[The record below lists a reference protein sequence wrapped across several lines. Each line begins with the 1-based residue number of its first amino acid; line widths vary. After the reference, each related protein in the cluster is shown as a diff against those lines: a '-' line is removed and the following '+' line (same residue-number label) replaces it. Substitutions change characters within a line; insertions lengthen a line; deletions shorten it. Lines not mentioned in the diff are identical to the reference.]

1 MVRKAGAKM
10 KVASVKTVLDAS
22 NGGTFPVT
30 GQLDYDALIREH
42 GAVTV
47 RKGHTPIGVVAE
59 KSPTWAWYV
68 GALGSVKWL
77 VGTEDLIGR
86 KPGDPPWLAKT
97 TNGLTIEDVEVILLQ
112 GDWGLIGE
120 HIWKSKSVSLILKA
134 PKAHLGNRG
143 SRGEKHRRKRRRLNA
158 TGAIPASWKVG
169 SIYLEHKDL
178 GGVTSGGF
186 QVEWASPREAPEVHF
201 VYPPGLSINL
211 GQVVNRKLKGRP
223 TGAPTPN
230 QWNSSMGLLRWRHR
244 FQEVVVPYTY
254 RANVWTSRELC
265 PQELC
270 EVLDFPAER
279 VKGLN
284 PTQVYD
290 LTREQVPG
298 KVLGA
303 CLWFLGKDKEQGP
316 TEDAPEGKRRLSLVD
331 SSPFKR
337 ARTMRIPDQV
347 QQVYEGIGPDEV
359 SSTPNLVI
367 KEPTLSSDSA
377 PGYGN
382 EVERKED
389 RAGTATDKATK
400 ADDAAVPVFL
410 WNDRI
415 QKGLENIWSSD
426 TTLDGTRPLDFGNEA
441 DQLRFRCALNKL
453 RHGCLCYWKRKVKAD
468 FEKWYQLKGKSHP
481 HAKQVWIDGQA
492 AVSKA
497 SQASWWNWDKGSS
510 IFFWRWPADYQEI
523 VRVGLAPMFDTEAPT
538 NRDQQPAYECE
549 EVRAKVKKKLDNVL
563 MKGYIEL
570 TDIKLVEAMMFMFH
584 VPKGE
589 ADIRMVYDGTKS
601 GLNDSLF
608 SYWFALPTVNSMV
621 RWVVAGSWLA
631 DNDYGEQFLNFP
643 LHPNIRKLCGV
654 DLTQLYPEKCEDKDS
669 TVTGA
674 WMRSAMGL
682 KTSPYNAVQGSQ
694 RAKRII
700 LGDPRDPLNPF
711 HWATIKLNLP
721 GTEHYNPSEPWIQK
735 MRADGLAAAE
745 IVQYVDDVRIIAPT
759 EELAWLCSS
768 TMGKGLSFLG
778 LQDAA
783 RKRRK
788 PSQTPGAWAGATVS
802 SEGDVVK
809 KGVTKERWEKVK
821 LKVRW
826 IADQI
831 GLSDSFSPGDYGDL
845 NDRRDESGE
854 CPHGCIHYKTMESY
868 VGFLVYVSMTY
879 TSMVPYL
886 KGIYL
891 TLNSWRDGRDV
902 EGWPDAEMKRL
913 FDEGREKVKHRE
925 GPELRSK
932 KGHPV
937 WSKAVPRLKDDLI
950 ALMRLTRYEDPPMIP
965 VRPTNSEAC
974 YVVGDAS
981 GAGFGSSSYNARSKV
996 VEAEYG
1002 TWVSTVTNDR
1012 SSNFREA
1019 ANLAGR
1025 IKRMLEEQ
1033 KIPRGSEVFV
1043 FTDNS
1048 CAESTMYKG
1057 ASRSKLLH
1065 NMVLDLRAME
1075 MAGDIIVRFVW
1086 ISGKRMIWQGGD
1098 GLSRGDFTSGAMAG
1112 GAFLKYLP
1120 LHENAI
1126 QRHPDL
1132 EKELLEWVPKRT
1144 RGTKWKLAKVEDWF
1158 HEVFLDPEGSWIWAP
1173 PPVLAKVAVEQLC
1186 EAKHLFP
1193 KSKHVFV
1200 CPSIMTGVWRKQL
1213 LKVADCQFSLI
1224 NGCKLWPEDMYEP
1237 LTVALLCPPLF
1248 QSPWK
1253 AGRSPLMEIWKEKVC
1268 SLSWND
1274 AKLFR
1279 SSMCKFWLQGQWD

>member
-1 MVRKAGAKM
+1 ME
-10 KVASVKTVLDAS
+10 
-22 NGGTFPVT
+22 
-30 GQLDYDALIREH
+30 GQLDYDVLVREQ
-42 GAVTV
+42 GAVTI
-47 RKGHTPIGVVAE
+47 RKGYTPIGVVAE

-77 VGTEDLIGR
+77 VGTQDLIGR

-97 TNGLTIEDVEVILLQ
+97 TTGLILEDVEIILLQ
-112 GDWGLIGE
+112 GEWGLIDE
-120 HIWKSKSVSLILKA
+120 QIWKSKSVTLILKA

-143 SRGEKHRRKRRRLNA
+143 SRGEKHRRKRRKLNGTRLV
-158 TGAIPASWKVG
+158 PDSWKVG
-169 SIYLEHKDL
+169 SIYLDHKDL

-186 QVEWASPREAPEVHF
+186 HIEWASPMEVADVAF
-201 VYPPGLSINL
+201 TYPPGLSINL
-211 GQVVNRKLKGRP
+211 EQVVDRTLKGTP
-223 TGAPTPN
+223 TEEPGEN
-230 QWNSSMGLLRWRHR
+230 QWNSSRGLLRWRQR
-244 FQEVVVPYTY
+244 FQNVVVPYTY
-254 RANVWTSRELC
+254 RPNVWTLRTLSGN
-265 PQELC
+265 ELC
-270 EVLDFPAER
+270 EALDFPAER
-279 VKGLN
+279 VKHLK
-284 PTQVYD
+284 PLELHA
-290 LTREQVPG
+290 LTREEVPG

-303 CLWFLGKDKEQGP
+303 ALWFLGEEQGQVGT
-316 TEDAPEGKRRLSLVD
+316 TEELENDKKRMFSPVLGASKKAKTRVIPEQD
-331 SSPFKR
+331 
-337 ARTMRIPDQV
+337 

-359 SSTPNLVI
+359 CSTPNLAI
-367 KEPTLSSDSA
+367 KGQPLVPDNT
-377 PGYGN
+377 PGYEN
-382 EVERKED
+382 ELEREED

-400 ADDAAVPVFL
+400 ADDAEVPVFL

-415 QKGLENIWSSD
+415 QEGLEKIWETD
-426 TTLDGTRPLDFGNEA
+426 TGPHSGGICPLDFSDKV
-441 DQLRFRCALNKL
+441 DQLRFKCSLNKL
-453 RHGCLCYWKRKVKAD
+453 RRGCLIYWKNKVKTD
-468 FEKWYQLKGKSHP
+468 FEEWYQLKGKTHP
-481 HAKQVWIDGQA
+481 HAKQVLIDGLA
-492 AVSKA
+492 AVRKA

-523 VRVGLAPMFDTEAPT
+523 VRVGLAPMFDTEAPM

-570 TDIKLVEAMMFMFH
+570 TDIQLVEAMMFMFH

-601 GLNDSLF
+601 GLNDALF

-643 LHPNIRKLCGV
+643 LHPDIRKLCGV
-654 DLTQLYPEKCEDKDS
+654 DLSKLYPDQCEEKDS
-669 TVTGA
+669 RVTGA

-721 GTEHYNPSEPWIQK
+721 GTENYNPTEPWIQK
-735 MRADGLAAAE
+735 MRADGLPASE

-768 TMGKGLSFLG
+768 KMGKGLSFLG

-802 SEGDVVK
+802 SDGDVVK
-809 KGVTKERWEKVK
+809 KGVTKERWEKTK

-826 IADQI
+826 IASQV
-831 GLSDSFSPGDYGDL
+831 GLSDSFSPAKYGDL
-845 NDRRDESGE
+845 NDRMDESGA
-854 CPHGCIHYKTMESY
+854 CPQGCIHYKTMESF

-891 TLNSWRDGRDV
+891 TLNSWREGRDV
-902 EGWPDAEMKRL
+902 EGWPDSEMKRQ
-913 FDEGREKVKHRE
+913 FDEAREKVKDRE

-937 WSKAVPRLKDDLI
+937 WSKAVPRLKDDLL
-950 ALMRLTRYEDPPMIP
+950 ALMRLTSYEDPPMIP
-965 VRPTNSEAC
+965 VRPTNSAAC

-981 GAGFGSSSYNARSKV
+981 GVGFGSSSYNAKSKLV
-996 VEAEYG
+996 KAEYG
-1002 TWVSTVTNDR
+1002 TWTSTVRDGR
-1012 SSNFREA
+1012 SSNFRET
-1019 ANLAGR
+1019 ANLARR
-1025 IKRMLEEQ
+1025 IKRMLKNQ
-1033 KIPRGSEVFV
+1033 DIQRGSEVFV

-1057 ASRSKLLH
+1057 ASRSRLLH
-1065 NMVLDLRAME
+1065 EMVLDLRAME

-1126 QRHPDL
+1126 ERWPDL
-1132 EKELLEWVPKRT
+1132 KKEVFKWVPKVE
-1144 RGTKWKLAKVEDWF
+1144 GVEWKLATVKDWF
-1158 HEVFLDPEGSWIWAP
+1158 HEIFLDPEGSWIWAP
-1173 PPVLAKVAVEQLC
+1173 PPVLAKIAVEQMC
-1186 EAKHLFP
+1186 EVKHIFP
-1193 KSKHVFV
+1193 KSKHLFM
-1200 CPSIMTGVWRKQL
+1200 CPSIMTGIWRKQL
-1213 LKVADCQFSLI
+1213 VKAADCQFSLI
-1224 NGCKLWPEDMYEP
+1224 NGCKQWPVDMYEP
-1237 LTVALLCPPLF
+1237 LTIALLSPPLS

-1253 AGRSPLMEIWKEKVC
+1253 KGRSPLMEEWKQKVC
-1268 SLSWND
+1268 SLQWND
-1274 AKLFR
+1274 PKLFR
-1279 SSMCKFWLQGQWD
+1279 DSMRQFWMQDQWE

>member
-1 MVRKAGAKM
+1 MAQEAVTCEEKEE
-10 KVASVKTVLDAS
+10 SPVKTALDALTT
-22 NGGTFPVT
+22 GTPTVVRR
-30 GQLDYDALIREH
+30 LDYDDLVQEQCE
-42 GAVTV
+42 VTV
-47 RKGHTPIGVVAE
+47 RKGNTSIGVVSDR
-59 KSPTWAWYV
+59 SPTWAWYV
-68 GALGSVKWL
+68 GALGKVQWL

-86 KPGDPPWLAKT
+86 KQGDPPWLAKT
-97 TNGLTIEDVEVILLQ
+97 TKGLTLNDVEIILLQ
-112 GDWGLIGE
+112 GDWGLLDE
-120 HIWKSKSVSLILKA
+120 QIWKSKSVKLIMKA

-143 SRGEKHRRKRRRLNA
+143 SRGDKHRRKRRRLNA
-158 TGAIPASWKVG
+158 TGSIPASWKVG
-169 SIYLEHKDL
+169 SVYLEHNQL

-186 QVEWASPREAPEVHF
+186 QIEWASPREVPDVQF
-201 VYPPGLSINL
+201 VYPPGLSL
-211 GQVVNRKLKGRP
+211 KLDQVVDRLVKGVP
-223 TGAPTPN
+223 SKAPLPN
-230 QWNSSMGLLRWRHR
+230 QWNSSLGLLRWRQR
-244 FQEVVVPYTY
+244 FQDVVVPYSY
-254 RANVWTSRELC
+254 RPNVWTSRRLSPKEMAS
-265 PQELC
+265 
-270 EVLDFPAER
+270 VLDIPPDR
-279 VKGLN
+279 VTKLN
-284 PTQVYD
+284 LEELHD
-290 LTREQVPG
+290 LTVDEVPG

-303 CLWFLGKDKEQGP
+303 SLWFLGEEQS
-316 TEDAPEGKRRLSLVD
+316 DADDTLEKNTKRTLVGELTP
-331 SSPFKR
+331 SKR
-337 ARTMRIPDQV
+337 ARTMMIPEQN
-347 QQVYEGIGPDEV
+347 QQVYQGIGPDETG
-359 SSTPNLVI
+359 STANLAI
-367 KEPTLSSDSA
+367 KGPSLTPDTASD
-377 PGYGN
+377 YTN
-382 EVERKED
+382 EAEREED
-389 RAGTATDKATK
+389 RGGTATDKATK
-400 ADDAAVPVFL
+400 SDDAAVPVFL

-415 QKGLENIWSSD
+415 QEGLEKIWRSD
-426 TTLDGTRPLDFGNEA
+426 TKRGGTPPLNFSNRV
-441 DQLRFRCALNKL
+441 DQFRFKWALNKL
-453 RHGCLCYWKRKVKAD
+453 RQGCLTYWKKKVKTD
-468 FEKWYQLKGKSHP
+468 FERWYQLKGKSHP
-481 HAKQVWIDGQA
+481 HSTQVWKDGQA

-589 ADIRMVYDGTKS
+589 SDIRMVYDGTKS

-643 LHPNIRKLCGV
+643 LHPDIRKLCGV
-654 DLTQLYPEKCEDKDS
+654 DLSQLYPEQREGKDS

-721 GTEHYNPSEPWIQK
+721 GTENYNPSEPWILK
-735 MRADGLAAAE
+735 MRADGSPAAE

-768 TMGKGLSFLG
+768 KMGKGLSFLG

-802 SEGDVVK
+802 SNGDVVK

-826 IADQI
+826 IADQM
-831 GLSDSFSPGDYGDL
+831 GLSDSFSPDDYGAM
-845 NDRRDESGE
+845 NDRRDESGT
-854 CPHGCIHYKTMESY
+854 CPSGSIHYKTTESY

-891 TLNSWRDGRDV
+891 TLNSWREGRDA
-902 EGWPDAEMKRL
+902 EGWADEEMKWQV
-913 FDEGREKVKHRE
+913 DEAGDKNRVA
-925 GPELRSK
+925 PNFLSN

-937 WSKAVPRLKDDLI
+937 WSKAVPRLKDDLR
-950 ALMRLTRYEDPPMIP
+950 ALMRLTSHEDPPMLP

-981 GAGFGSSSYNARSKV
+981 GAGFGSSSYKAKSKEV
-996 VEAEYG
+996 KAEYG
-1002 TWVSTVTNDR
+1002 TWKSTVTHDR

-1019 ANLAGR
+1019 ANLVGR
-1025 IKRMLEEQ
+1025 IKRMMKKQQIQ
-1033 KIPRGSEVFV
+1033 KGAEVFV

-1057 ASRSKLLH
+1057 SSRSKLLH
-1065 NMVLDLRAME
+1065 EMVLDLREME
-1075 MAGDIIVRFVW
+1075 MAGDIIIHFVW

-1112 GAFLKYLP
+1112 EAFLKYLP

-1126 QRHPDL
+1126 QRHPAL
-1132 EKELLEWVPKRT
+1132 ESELFKWLPKID
-1144 RGTKWKLAKVEDWF
+1144 GVKWKLSTIENWF
-1158 HEVFLDPEGSWIWAP
+1158 HEVFMDPEGSWIWAP
-1173 PPVLAKVAVEQLC
+1173 PPVLAKVAVEQMC
-1186 EAKHLFP
+1186 EVKHIFP
-1193 KSKHVFV
+1193 KSRHLFV
-1200 CPSIMTGVWRKQL
+1200 CPSIMTGIWRKQL
-1213 LKVADCQFSLI
+1213 CKPADCQFSLI
-1224 NGCKLWPEDMYEP
+1224 NGCKHWPEDMYEP
-1237 LTVALLCPPLF
+1237 LTVALLSPPLL

-1253 AGRSPLMEIWKEKVC
+1253 PERSPRMEKWKQKVC
-1268 SLSWND
+1268 SLQWND
-1274 AKLFR
+1274 SDLFR
-1279 SSMCKFWLQGQWD
+1279 SSMRQFWLPNQWI

>member
-1 MVRKAGAKM
+1 M
-10 KVASVKTVLDAS
+10 
-22 NGGTFPVT
+22 
-30 GQLDYDALIREH
+30 
-42 GAVTV
+42 
-47 RKGHTPIGVVAE
+47 
-59 KSPTWAWYV
+59 
-68 GALGSVKWL
+68 
-77 VGTEDLIGR
+77 
-86 KPGDPPWLAKT
+86 
-97 TNGLTIEDVEVILLQ
+97 
-112 GDWGLIGE
+112 
-120 HIWKSKSVSLILKA
+120 
-134 PKAHLGNRG
+134 
-143 SRGEKHRRKRRRLNA
+143 
-158 TGAIPASWKVG
+158 
-169 SIYLEHKDL
+169 
-178 GGVTSGGF
+178 
-186 QVEWASPREAPEVHF
+186 
-201 VYPPGLSINL
+201 
-211 GQVVNRKLKGRP
+211 
-223 TGAPTPN
+223 
-230 QWNSSMGLLRWRHR
+230 
-244 FQEVVVPYTY
+244 PYTY
-254 RANVWTSRELC
+254 RPNLWTSRCLSPVEMGA
-265 PQELC
+265 
-270 EVLDFPAER
+270 VLDFPPDR
-279 VKGLN
+279 VKELS
-284 PTQVYD
+284 PAEIHD
-290 LTREQVPG
+290 LTVEEVPG

-303 CLWFLGKDKEQGP
+303 SLWFLGEEKGDP
-316 TEDAPEGKRRLSLVD
+316 GKTMEERKR
-331 SSPFKR
+331 PFLESADLMPLKR
-337 ARTMRIPDQV
+337 ARTMVIPEQK
-347 QQVYEGIGPDEV
+347 QQAYEGIGPDEV
-359 SSTPNLVI
+359 GSAAGLVI
-367 KEPTLSSDSA
+367 KGPTMAADSES
-377 PGYGN
+377 GYAN
-382 EVERKED
+382 KLEREED

-410 WNDRI
+410 WNNRI
-415 QKGLENIWSSD
+415 QEGLEKIWNTD
-426 TTLDGTRPLDFGNEA
+426 TAGNGISPLDFSNKV
-441 DQLRFRCALNKL
+441 DQFRFRRALNKL
-453 RHGCLCYWKRKVKAD
+453 RQGCLTYWKKKVKTD
-468 FEKWYQLKGKSHP
+468 FEKWYQLKGESHP

-510 IFFWRWPADYQEI
+510 IFFWRWPTDYQEI
-523 VRVGLAPMFDTEAPT
+523 VRVGLAPMFDTEAPS
-538 NRDQQPAYECE
+538 NRDQQPAYESE
-549 EVRAKVKKKLDNVL
+549 DVRAKVKKKLDNVL

-643 LHPNIRKLCGV
+643 LHPDIRKLCGV
-654 DLTQLYPEKCEDKDS
+654 DLSQLYPEQCEGKGSDS

-721 GTEHYNPSEPWIQK
+721 GTENYNPAEPWIQK
-735 MRADGLAAAE
+735 MRADGLPAAE

-768 TMGKGLSFLG
+768 AMGKGLSFLG

-802 SEGDVVK
+802 SKGDVVR
-809 KGVTKERWEKVK
+809 KGVTKERWQKVK
-821 LKVRW
+821 LRVRW
-826 IADQI
+826 IADQM
-831 GLSDSFSPGDYGDL
+831 GLSDSFSPEDYGEL
-845 NDRRDESGE
+845 NSRRDESGS
-854 CPHGCIHYKTMESY
+854 CPPAGFLHYKTTESF

-891 TLNSWRDGRDV
+891 TLNSWREGRDAD
-902 EGWPDAEMKRL
+902 GWPDREMKRR
-913 FDEGREKVKHRE
+913 FDEVREKVKNRE

-937 WSKAVPRLKDDLI
+937 WSKAAPRLKDDLL
-950 ALMRLTRYEDPPMIP
+950 ALMRLTSYEDPPMIP

-981 GAGFGSSSYNARSKV
+981 GDGFGSSSYNARTKV
-996 VEAEYG
+996 VKAVYG
-1002 TWVSTVTNDR
+1002 TWTERVTNDE

-1019 ANLAGR
+1019 ANLVAR
-1025 IKRMLEEQ
+1025 IKTMLKNQ
-1033 KIPRGSEVFV
+1033 DLKKGSEVFV

-1057 ASRSKLLH
+1057 SSRSRLLH
-1065 NMVLDLRAME
+1065 EMVLDLRAME

-1112 GAFLKYLP
+1112 GDYLKYLP

-1126 QRHPDL
+1126 QRHPYL
-1132 EKELLEWVPKRT
+1132 EEELLEWVPKRT
-1144 RGTKWKLAKVEDWF
+1144 RGTDWKLATIEDWF
-1158 HEVFLDPEGSWIWAP
+1158 HEVFQHPEGSWIWTP
-1173 PPVLAKVAVEQLC
+1173 PPVLAKVAVEQMC

-1193 KSKHVFV
+1193 NSKHLFV

-1213 LKVADCQFSLI
+1213 LKVADCQFSLM
-1224 NGCKLWPEDMYEP
+1224 NGCRHWPEDMFEP
-1237 LTVALLCPPLF
+1237 LTVALLSPALF

-1253 AGRSPLMEIWKEKVC
+1253 AGRSPRMEMWKAKVC

-1274 AKLFR
+1274 SKLFR
-1279 SSMCKFWLQGQWD
+1279 SGMCKFWKSNQWS

>member
-1 MVRKAGAKM
+1 MP
-10 KVASVKTVLDAS
+10 VAR
-22 NGGTFPVT
+22 
-30 GQLDYDALIREH
+30 QLDYDSLIHEQ

-47 RKGHTPIGVVAE
+47 RKGHTPIGIVAE

-68 GALGSVKWL
+68 GALGKVQWL
-77 VGTEDLIGR
+77 VGSKDLIGR
-86 KPGDPPWLAKT
+86 RPGDPPWLAKT
-97 TNGLTIEDVEVILLQ
+97 MKGLTFDDVEIILLQ
-112 GDWGLIGE
+112 GDWGLIDKQ
-120 HIWKSKSVSLILKA
+120 IWESKSVTLILKA
-134 PKAHLGNRG
+134 PKAHLGSRG

-158 TGAIPASWKVG
+158 TSKVPSSWKVG
-169 SIYLEHKDL
+169 SIYLEHNKL
-178 GGVTSGGF
+178 GGVTGGGF
-186 QVEWASPREAPEVHF
+186 QIEWASPIEAPDVEF
-201 VYPPGLSINL
+201 IYPPGLSVKL
-211 GQVVNRKLKGRP
+211 GEAVDRSLKGVP
-223 TGAPTPN
+223 TEAPVPN
-230 QWNSSMGLLRWRHR
+230 QWNSSLGLLRWRQR
-244 FQEVVVPYTY
+244 FQEVVVPYSY
-254 RANVWTSRELC
+254 RPNLWTSRSLSPKEMC
-265 PQELC
+265 S
-270 EVLDFPAER
+270 VLDFPPDR
-279 VKGLN
+279 VKELT
-284 PTQVYD
+284 PVEMHD
-290 LTREQVPG
+290 LTVDEVPG
-298 KVLGA
+298 KILGA
-303 CLWFLGKDKEQGP
+303 CLWFLGGEKEPSESGN
-316 TEDAPEGKRRLSLVD
+316 TLEEMKRALPVD
-331 SSPFKR
+331 LTPSKR
-337 ARTMRIPDQV
+337 ARTMLIPEQN

-359 SSTPNLVI
+359 GSTANLVI
-367 KEPTLSSDSA
+367 KGPSLAPDSE
-377 PGYGN
+377 PGYSN
-382 EVERKED
+382 EAEREED

-410 WNDRI
+410 WNERI
-415 QKGLENIWSSD
+415 QRGLQKSWNTD
-426 TTLDGTRPLDFGNEA
+426 TKPGAKWTHPLDFTDKV
-441 DQLRFRCALNKL
+441 DQFRFKWALNKI
-453 RHGCLCYWKRKVKAD
+453 RQACLTYWKRKVKID
-468 FEKWYQLKGKSHP
+468 FEKWYHLKGESHP
-481 HAKQVWIDGQA
+481 HAKQVWTDGQA
-492 AVSKA
+492 AVAKA

-523 VRVGLAPMFDTEAPT
+523 VRVGLAPMFDTEAPR
-538 NRDQQPAYECE
+538 NRDQQPAYECKV
-549 EVRAKVKKKLDNVL
+549 VRAKVKKKLDNVL

-589 ADIRMVYDGTKS
+589 TDIRMVYDGTKS

-608 SYWFALPTVNSMV
+608 SYWFALPTVDSMV
-621 RWVVAGSWLA
+621 RWVVAGAWLA

-643 LHPNIRKLCGV
+643 LHPDIRKLCGV
-654 DLTQLYPEKCEDKDS
+654 DLSQLYPEQCEEKDS

-721 GTEHYNPSEPWIQK
+721 GTENYNPAEPWILK
-735 MRADGLAAAE
+735 MRADGLPAAE

-768 TMGKGLSFLG
+768 KMAKGLSFLG

-788 PSQTPGAWAGATVS
+788 PSQAPGAWAGATVS

-821 LKVRW
+821 LRVRW
-826 IADQI
+826 IADQME
-831 GLSDSFSPGDYGDL
+831 LSDRFSPEEYGEL
-845 NDRRDESGE
+845 NDRRDESGD
-854 CPHGCIHYKTMESY
+854 CPSGYLHYKTTESF

-879 TSMVPYL
+879 LPMVPYL

-891 TLNSWRDGRDV
+891 TLNSWREGRDV
-902 EGWPDAEMKRL
+902 EGWPNEEMKRL
-913 FDEGREKVKHRE
+913 FDAGIDKNRVR
-925 GPELRSK
+925 PDCRSK
-932 KGHPV
+932 RGHPV

-950 ALMRLTRYEDPPMIP
+950 ALMKLTNYEDPPLIP

-981 GAGFGSSSYNARSKV
+981 GAGFGSSSFNAKTKEV
-996 VEAEYG
+996 KAEYG
-1002 TWVSTVTNDR
+1002 TWTEPVTNEK

-1019 ANLAGR
+1019 ANLVRR
-1025 IKRMLEEQ
+1025 IKRMLKNQ
-1033 KIPRGSEVFV
+1033 DIKRGSEVFV

-1057 ASRSKLLH
+1057 SSKSRWLH
-1065 NMVLDLRAME
+1065 EMVVDLRAME

-1112 GAFLKYLP
+1112 EAFLKFLP
-1120 LHENAI
+1120 LHENVIERCA
-1126 QRHPDL
+1126 DL
-1132 EKELLEWVPKRT
+1132 ENEIFKWLPNT
-1144 RGTKWKLAKVEDWF
+1144 GGIKWKLASVEDWF

-1173 PPVLAKVAVEQLC
+1173 PPVLAKVAVEQMC
-1186 EAKHLFP
+1186 EVKHLFP
-1193 KSKHVFV
+1193 KSKHLFV

-1213 LKVADCQFSLI
+1213 GKAADCQFSLI
-1224 NGCKLWPEDMYEP
+1224 NGCKVWPEDMYEP
-1237 LTVALLCPPLF
+1237 LTVALLSPPLS

-1253 AGRSPLMEIWKEKVC
+1253 PGRSPRMAEWKQKMC
-1268 SLSWND
+1268 SLQWND
-1274 AKLFR
+1274 TTLFR
-1279 SSMCKFWLQGQWD
+1279 SGMRQFWMSEQWN

>member
-1 MVRKAGAKM
+1 MARR
-10 KVASVKTVLDAS
+10 
-22 NGGTFPVT
+22 
-30 GQLDYDALIREH
+30 LDYDTLICEH

-47 RKGHTPIGVVAE
+47 RKGQTPIGIVAE
-59 KSPTWAWYV
+59 RSPTWAWYV
-68 GALGSVKWL
+68 GALGKVIWL
-77 VGTEDLIGR
+77 VGSEDLIGR

-97 TNGLTIEDVEVILLQ
+97 MKGLTFDDVEIILLQ
-112 GDWGLIGE
+112 GDWGLIDE
-120 HIWKSKSVSLILKA
+120 QIWESKAVKLILKA

-158 TGAIPASWKVG
+158 TSSVPNSWKVG
-169 SIYLEHKDL
+169 SIYLKHEEL
-178 GGVTSGGF
+178 GGVTSGSF
-186 QVEWASPREAPEVHF
+186 QIEWASPRGSPEPEF
-201 VYPPGLSINL
+201 VYPPGLSVKL
-211 GQVVNRKLKGRP
+211 GQVVNRKLKGIR
-223 TGAPTPN
+223 TTAPTDM
-230 QWNSSMGLLRWRHR
+230 QVNSSLGTLRWRKR
-244 FQEVVVPYTY
+244 FQEVIVPYSY
-254 RANVWTSRELC
+254 RPNVWTSRRLSPEEMA
-265 PQELC
+265 Q
-270 EVLDFPAER
+270 VLDFPPGR
-279 VKGLN
+279 LKGLSQ
-284 PTQVYD
+284 TKIHD
-290 LTREQVPG
+290 LTVDAVPG

-303 CLWFLGKDKEQGP
+303 CLWFLGEEKDGSEKILK
-316 TEDAPEGKRRLSLVD
+316 DRKRALPVELTPS
-331 SSPFKR
+331 KQ
-337 ARTMRIPDQV
+337 ARTMMIPEQS
-347 QQVYEGIGPDEV
+347 QQAYEGIGPDEAC
-359 SSTPNLVI
+359 STGDLVI
-367 KEPTLSSDSA
+367 KRPTLATDSES
-377 PGYGN
+377 GYAN
-382 EVERKED
+382 KVEREED

-415 QKGLENIWSSD
+415 QEGLEKLWEAETGSG
-426 TTLDGTRPLDFGNEA
+426 LEGTRPLDFTSKV
-441 DQLRFRCALNKL
+441 DQLRFKWALNKL
-453 RHGCLCYWKRKVKAD
+453 RQGCLTYWKRKVKTD

-492 AVSKA
+492 AVAKA

-510 IFFWRWPADYQEI
+510 IFFWRWPADYQET
-523 VRVGLAPMFDTEAPT
+523 VRVGLAPMFDTEAPH

-589 ADIRMVYDGTKS
+589 TDIRMVYDGTKS

-643 LHPNIRKLCGV
+643 LHPDIRKLCGV
-654 DLTQLYPEKCEDKDS
+654 DLSQLYPEQSCGEEGKDS

-721 GTEHYNPSEPWIQK
+721 GTENYNPAEPWIQK
-735 MRADGLAAAE
+735 MRADGLPAAE

-768 TMGKGLSFLG
+768 QMAKGLSFLG

-802 SEGDVVK
+802 SNGDVVR

-831 GLSDSFSPGDYGDL
+831 GLSDSLSPSDYGDL
-845 NDRRDESGE
+845 NDRRDESGQ
-854 CPHGCIHYKTMESY
+854 CPQGCIHYKTMESF

-891 TLNSWRDGRDV
+891 SLNSWREGRDAD
-902 EGWPDAEMKRL
+902 GWPDERMKRL
-913 FDEGREKVKHRE
+913 FDEGINKNRVA
-925 GPELRSK
+925 PDFRSK
-932 KGHPV
+932 RGHPI
-937 WSKAVPRLKDDLI
+937 WSKTVPRLKDDLR
-950 ALMRLTRYEDPPMIP
+950 ALMRLTSHEDPPLIP
-965 VRPTNSEAC
+965 VRPTNTEAC

-981 GAGFGSSSYNARSKV
+981 GAGFGSSSYKPRFGV
-996 VEAEYG
+996 VNAEYG
-1002 TWVSTVTNDR
+1002 TWTPTVTNER
-1012 SSNFREA
+1012 SSNFRET

-1025 IKRMLEEQ
+1025 IKRMLKNQ
-1033 KIPRGSEVFV
+1033 DLKKGSEVFV

-1057 ASRSKLLH
+1057 SSKSRLLH
-1065 NMVLDLRAME
+1065 EMVLDLRAME
-1075 MAGDIIVRFVW
+1075 MAGDIIVHFVW

-1112 GAFLKYLP
+1112 EAFLKFLP
-1120 LHENAI
+1120 LHENAV
-1126 QRHPDL
+1126 QRCTNL
-1132 EKELLEWVPKRT
+1132 EKDIFKWLPKVD
-1144 RGTKWKLAKVEDWF
+1144 GMKWKVASVKDWF
-1158 HEVFLDPEGSWIWAP
+1158 HEVFLDPEGSWIWIP
-1173 PPVLAKVAVEQLC
+1173 PPVLAKVAVEQMC
-1186 EAKHLFP
+1186 EVKHLFP
-1193 KSKHVFV
+1193 KSKHLFI

-1224 NGCKLWPEDMYEP
+1224 NGCKQWPEDMYEP
-1237 LTVALLCPPLF
+1237 LTVALLSPPLF

-1253 AGRSPLMEIWKEKVC
+1253 SGRSPRMEEWKQKMC
-1268 SLSWND
+1268 ALQWND
-1274 AKLFR
+1274 PDLFR
-1279 SSMCKFWLQGQWD
+1279 SGMREFWMPGQWC

>member
-1 MVRKAGAKM
+1 MVRKAGLKT
-10 KVASVKTVLDAS
+10 KEEPVKTSLDAS
-22 NGGTFPVT
+22 NGGTLT
-30 GQLDYDALIREH
+30 AARGLDYDALICEH

-47 RKGHTPIGVVAE
+47 RNGNTPIGIVAE

-68 GALGSVKWL
+68 GALGKVKWL
-77 VGTEDLIGR
+77 VGSEDLIGR
-86 KPGDPPWLAKT
+86 KPGDPPWLAKST
-97 TNGLTIEDVEVILLQ
+97 KGLKLDDVEIILVQ
-112 GDWGLIGE
+112 GDWGLLDE
-120 HIWKSKSVSLILKA
+120 QIWKSNSVRLILKS
-134 PKAHLGNRG
+134 PKSHLGNRG
-143 SRGEKHRRKRRRLNA
+143 SRGDKHRRKRRRLNA
-158 TGAIPASWKVG
+158 TSSVPNSWKVG
-169 SIYLEHKDL
+169 SVYLKHDEL
-178 GGVTSGGF
+178 GGVTSGSF
-186 QVEWASPREAPEVHF
+186 QIEWASPKETPDPEF
-201 VYPPGLSINL
+201 VYPPGLSLKL
-211 GQVVNRKLKGRP
+211 GQVVNRKLKGIR
-223 TGAPTPN
+223 TVEPTPS
-230 QWNSSMGLLRWRHR
+230 QVNSSLGLLRWRQR
-244 FQEVVVPYTY
+244 FQEVVVPYSY
-254 RANVWTSRELC
+254 RPNVWTSRCLSPE
-265 PQELC
+265 EMA
-270 EVLDFPAER
+270 EVLDFPPER
-279 VKGLN
+279 VKKLSQ
-284 PTQVYD
+284 PEIHD
-290 LTREQVPG
+290 LTVDEVPG

-303 CLWFLGKDKEQGP
+303 CLWFLGEEKEDLEE
-316 TEDAPEGKRRLSLVD
+316 TSEEVKRSLPEELP
-331 SSPFKR
+331 SSKR
-337 ARTMRIPDQV
+337 ARTMMIPEQN
-347 QQVYEGIGPDEV
+347 QQVYEGIEPEEVGSTANLAIMGPSLAPD
-359 SSTPNLVI
+359 
-367 KEPTLSSDSA
+367 SDL
-377 PGYGN
+377 GYSN
-382 EVERKED
+382 EAEREED

-410 WNDRI
+410 WNNRI
-415 QKGLENIWSSD
+415 QEGLEKIWSAD
-426 TTLDGTRPLDFGNEA
+426 TAVDCTWPLDFA
-441 DQLRFRCALNKL
+441 DKVDQFRFKIALNKL
-453 RHGCLCYWKRKVKAD
+453 RQGCLIFWKKKVKTD
-468 FEKWYQLKGKSHP
+468 FEKWYQSKGESHP

-523 VRVGLAPMFDTEAPT
+523 VRVGIAPMFDTEAPR
-538 NRDQQPAYECE
+538 NRDQQPAYECA
-549 EVRAKVKKKLDNVL
+549 EVQAKVKKKLDNVL

-570 TDIKLVEAMMFMFH
+570 TDIMLVEAMMFMFH

-589 ADIRMVYDGTKS
+589 TDIRMVYDGTKS

-643 LHPNIRKLCGV
+643 LHPDIRKLCGV
-654 DLTQLYPEKCEDKDS
+654 DLSQLYPEECDGKDS

-721 GTEHYNPSEPWIQK
+721 GTENYNPAEPWIQK
-735 MRADGLAAAE
+735 MRSDGLPAAE
-745 IVQYVDDVRIIAPT
+745 IVQYVDDVRIISPT

-768 TMGKGLSFLG
+768 KMAKGLSFLG

-802 SEGDVVK
+802 SDGEVVK

-831 GLSDSFSPGDYGDL
+831 GLSDSFSPVDYGDL

-854 CPHGCIHYKTMESY
+854 CPQGCIHYKTMESF

-891 TLNSWRDGRDV
+891 TLNSWREGRDR
-902 EGWPDAEMKRL
+902 EGWPDASRKRL
-913 FDEGREKVKHRE
+913 FDEGIDKNRVA
-925 GPELRSK
+925 PDLRPK

-937 WSKAVPRLKDDLI
+937 WSKTVPRLKDDLL
-950 ALMRLTRYEDPPMIP
+950 ALMRLTSYEDPPLIP

-981 GAGFGSSSYNARSKV
+981 GAGFGSSSYNTRSKGV
-996 VEAEYG
+996 NAEYG
-1002 TWVSTVTNDR
+1002 TWIPTVTNER

-1019 ANLAGR
+1019 ANLVCR
-1025 IKRMLEEQ
+1025 IKRMLRNQ
-1033 KIPRGSEVFV
+1033 DLKRGSEVFV

-1057 ASRSKLLH
+1057 SSKSRWLH
-1065 NMVLDLRAME
+1065 EMVLDLRAME
-1075 MAGDIIVRFVW
+1075 MAGDIIVHFVW

-1112 GAFLKYLP
+1112 EAFLKFLP
-1120 LHENAI
+1120 LHENATE
-1126 QRHPDL
+1126 RCTGL
-1132 EKELLEWVPKRT
+1132 KEEIFKWLPKVD
-1144 RGTKWKLAKVEDWF
+1144 GIKWKLAEVKDWF

-1173 PPVLAKVAVEQLC
+1173 PPVLAKVAVEQMC
-1186 EAKHLFP
+1186 EVKHLFP
-1193 KSKHVFV
+1193 RSKHLFL

-1213 LKVADCQFSLI
+1213 GKAADCQFSLI
-1224 NGCKLWPEDMYEP
+1224 NGCKLWPDDMYEP
-1237 LTVALLCPPLF
+1237 LTVALLSPPLF

-1253 AGRSPLMEIWKEKVC
+1253 PGRSPRMEEWKQKVC
-1268 SLSWND
+1268 ALQWND
-1274 AKLFR
+1274 SDLFR
-1279 SSMCKFWLQGQWD
+1279 SSMRQFWKPGQWC